1 MIALNQTRYHAAI
14 SVLSEMLVFAAPS
27 DATMSRFFRSNP
39 NLGGQDRH
47 MIAECVYGI
56 LRNKIR
62 LEWVLGG
69 PSNARSLLTAYLVV
83 VERRNLRECGDW
95 FPETEKE
102 TFALCKSKK
111 LAEAPMYV
119 RADLPE
125 WVANELTAAGM
136 DDAELLA
143 LGAGLQGA
151 AALDLRVNSIKAK
164 REQVAAELLD
174 VGGIET
180 TPTPY
185 SPWGL
190 RVTGK
195 PAINKYRA
203 FSEGRVEVQ
212 DEGSQLLGL
221 LTGAKRGQM
230 VVDFC
235 AGAGGKTLLLGA
247 MMNSSGRLYAFDV
260 SEKRLN
266 NFKPRLARSGLS
278 NVNAQLISSENDQKI
293 KRLVGKIDAVLV
305 DAPCSGMGTV
315 RRNPDLKFRQNPASV
330 AELNAMQTSILA
342 SASRL
347 VKSAG
352 RLVYATC
359 SLLPSE
365 NEAIVDAFLAAN
377 PDFKLVDAR
386 EIMAAEHVEIE
397 LAGPYLKLTPHRHHT
412 DAFFAAVMQRD

>member
-125 WVANELTAAGM
+125 WVANELTTAGM

>member
-1 MIALNQTRYHAAI
+1 MIALNNNRYHATI

-69 PSNARSLLTAYLVV
+69 PGNARSLLTAYLVV

-95 FPETEKE
+95 FPDTEKD

-111 LAEAPMYV
+111 LAEAPVYV

-125 WVANELTAAGM
+125 WVVADLIAGGM
-136 DDAELLA
+136 SDTDILA

-151 AALDLRVNSIKAK
+151 AALDLRVNSLKAK
-164 REQVAAELLD
+164 REQVAAELKD
-174 VGGIET
+174 VGGIDT

-203 FSEGRVEVQ
+203 FTEGRVEVQ

-330 AELNAMQTSILA
+330 LELNAMQTSILA

-347 VKSAG
+347 VKPAG

-359 SLLPSE
+359 SFLPSE
-365 NEAIVDAFLAAN
+365 NEAIVEAFLAAN
-377 PDFKLVDAR
+377 PDFKLLDAP
-386 EIMAAEHVEIE
+386 ELLKAEQVEIA
-397 LAGPYLKLTPHRHHT
+397 LTGPYFKLSPHLHQA
-412 DAFFAAVMQRD
+412 DAFFAAVMQKI

>member
-125 WVANELTAAGM
+125 WVANELIAAGM

>member
-102 TFALCKSKK
+102 TFAPCKSKK

>member
-1 MIALNQTRYHAAI
+1 
-14 SVLSEMLVFAAPS
+14 MLVFAAPS